1 VLSKQ
6 IQHVNVLKKI
16 MQLIQYC
23 KSLYNFAASIN
34 ILGVIHNKRQTNNA
48 CPTTDTIDKYDLSF
62 KLIKDLLANK
72 PSQKFD
78 SKCVH
83 FIKKRNETINTI
95 NMRMKM
101 KSKLKLSTIAFTAGT
116 ILLVGCT
123 SEDNAYVNNLQEQ
136 AKINFPVQNID
147 SKQTWNLLGTTT
159 INTTVNE
166 NYGETY
172 TIKVYS
178 SDPIGNSSAQLLSES
193 NVISGSSVKQTFE
206 YGIGDST
213 LYVSRVDS
221 KSRREVLPVQ
231 VSNGGTSS
239 VTFSNST
246 NSSSTAK
253 SKAMRKT
260 PGDFSDPAIAA
271 KRDAPYTESQIADFC
286 NSNAIEITEGMDVA
300 FWQVRDKNYETF
312 YISGNINSFTNLTS
326 GDFRGKRIIVK
337 DGGVWNVSGSE
348 GAVQQGVEVIVA
360 KGGKINLNGN
370 TLTSQNST
378 GYSFIVMP
386 GGEISGTGSSNLSVN
401 VGNGSI
407 YNGGTVDTP
416 SLSFSS
422 GGFVYNAGTMTFS
435 NDVLLNT
442 GANFINYGTATFNGT
457 ITVPASGY
465 LYNASG
471 ATLYGKLLKFN
482 TSATLINHGSSCHFV
497 DTQNDNDN
505 ANYETTCKLIIDNNF
520 RPSNVVIS
528 NGGSIQCKNMLLH
541 NSTITMG
548 NASILKAETTTI
560 ESFTFTA
567 PTTGNYAICA
577 LGDISSASG
586 YGNCSFTGNIYVD
599 ITSNPWAS
607 EANKYQFWQQ
617 ATNKYANG
625 AKEVGENEAG
635 ITIETSD
642 CSIGYTYTNKGGD
655 GIDKAAVCTYGF
667 EDMTTIA
674 GDYDFNDVVLK
685 VSKKDETHY
694 TVVLA
699 AVGATKKL
707 AVHFNNGTSDV
718 VVFDNVHTALGVDV
732 GTMVNTGNDTK
743 TVATVSKDVDVP
755 SGFSLSKD
763 GDFYLVDLSNNI
775 PVHIPA
781 FTSGFKTGDVPYGLR
796 VPTDWAYP
804 TERTKVTE
812 SYTGF
817 AAWAQDITKNIGWYS
832 TPVTS
837 KVFIKK

>member
-1 VLSKQ
+1 MFMTGLVLGGCTNSD
-6 IQHVNVLKKI
+6 
-16 MQLIQYC
+16 
-23 KSLYNFAASIN
+23 
-34 ILGVIHNKRQTNNA
+34 TNN
-48 CPTTDTIDKYDLSF
+48 
-62 KLIKDLLANK
+62 
-72 PSQKFD
+72 
-78 SKCVH
+78 
-83 FIKKRNETINTI
+83 E
-95 NMRMKM
+95 
-101 KSKLKLSTIAFTAGT
+101 
-116 ILLVGCT
+116 
-123 SEDNAYVNNLQEQ
+123 AYLQEL
-136 AKINFPVQNID
+136 AKGAFPVQNID
-147 SKQTWNLLGTTT
+147 TKQTWNLLGTTT

-193 NVISGSSVKQTFE
+193 NVVSGSSVKQIFE
-206 YGIGDST
+206 YGTGDST

-231 VSNGGTSS
+231 VTNGGTSS
-239 VTFSNST
+239 VTFSNPT

-253 SKAMRKT
+253 SKAMRKA

-286 NSNAIEITEGMDVA
+286 NSNTAIQITEGMDVA
-300 FWQVRDKNYETF
+300 FWQVRDMNYQTF
-312 YISGNINSFTNLTS
+312 YISGNINNFTNLSS

-348 GAVQQGVEVIVA
+348 DAVQQGVEVIVA
-360 KGGKINLNGN
+360 KGGKINLNGK

-378 GYSFIVMP
+378 GYSFIIMP
-386 GGEISGTGSSNLSVN
+386 GGEISGTGSSNLYVN
-401 VGNGSI
+401 MGNGSI

-416 SLSFSS
+416 YLSFSS

-442 GANFINYGTATFNGT
+442 DANFINYGTATFNGT
-457 ITVPASGY
+457 ISVPANGY

-482 TSATLINHGSSCHFV
+482 TSATLINHGSSCNFV

-505 ANYETTCKLIIDNNF
+505 ANYKTTCKLIIDNNF
-520 RPSNVVIS
+520 HPSNVVIS

-541 NSTITMG
+541 GATITMG
-548 NASILKAETTTI
+548 NASILKAETTTF

-567 PTTGNYAICA
+567 PTTGNYAVCV
-577 LGDISSASG
+577 LGDISASG
-586 YGNCSFTGNIYVD
+586 YGPNCSFTGNIYAD
-599 ITSNPWAS
+599 ISSNPWAS
-607 EANKYQFWQQ
+607 EANKDQFWQK
-617 ATNKYANG
+617 ATNKYADG
-625 AKEVGENEAG
+625 AKEVGKGEAN
-635 ITIETSD
+635 ITIEESD
-642 CSIGYTYTNKGGD
+642 CSIGYIPTEKGGD
-655 GIDKAAVCTYGF
+655 SIDKAAVCTYGF
-667 EDMTTIA
+667 EDMTTTA

-685 VSKKDETHY
+685 VSKKDDTHY

-718 VVFDNVHTALGVDV
+718 VVFDNVHAALGVDV
-732 GTMVNTGNDTK
+732 GTMVNTGNGTN
-743 TVATVSKDVDVP
+743 TVLTVSKDVDVP
-755 SGFSLSKD
+755 SGFSLSKN
-763 GDFYLVDLSNNI
+763 GDFYIVDLSNNI

-781 FTSGFKTGDVPYGLR
+781 FTSGFQVGNVPYALR

-812 SYTGF
+812 AYTGF
-817 AAWAQDITKNIGWYS
+817 ATWAQDVTKNISWYYTS
-832 TPVTS
+832 VTG
-837 KVFIKK
+837 KVIKN